1 MKNGTTSAGRTRWRC
16 RTCGASTTQHR
27 PDITRRAQLTAFH
40 TWILGTTPQGTSLS
54 TRRQFRRD
62 TSWCWNI
69 PVPQPINT
77 GEIHDVLMI
86 DGTYLQGWRLL
97 IAYTG
102 THVTGW
108 QWCDTEKQ
116 IAYQHLIHNLT
127 PPRMVIIDGA
137 PGLAAALHATWPN
150 VPVQRCYFHIHHAI
164 RRHLTWAPRLEAGR
178 ELLALTTAL
187 MRVHT
192 LDEAA
197 AWMGAYAKWES
208 RWESFLKHRTYA
220 GSHKTRPVGISDT
233 HTWWYTHRDLRRARG
248 LYRTLIRTNTLFTW
262 LTLGEPRQLPRTTSP
277 LEGGPNKAVK
287 DLLRAHRGLP
297 EHHARRAVE
306 WLLNSL
312 SEFPHDPI
320 ALMKAEHWASPATV
334 RTTTEE
340 PLGPRLGT
348 SFSWDDGNGLQR
360 GWAGRSGR
368 Y

>member
-27 PDITRRAQLTAFH
+27 PDITRHAQLAAFH
-40 TWILGTTPQGTSLS
+40 TWILSPNPQRDHGGTGRT
-54 TRRQFRRD
+54 FRAH

-86 DGTYLQGWRLL
+86 EGTYLQGWCLL

-102 THVTGW
+102 THVAGW
-108 QWCDTEKQ
+108 QWCDTEKK
-116 IAYQHLIHNLT
+116 IAYEHLIHDLT
-127 PPRMVIIDGA
+127 RPRMVIIDGGS
-137 PGLAAALHATWPN
+137 GLAAALQSTWPQ
-150 VPVQRCYFHIHHAI
+150 VPVQRCYFHIHHTI
-164 RRHLTWAPRLEAGR
+164 RRHLTFAPRLDAGR
-178 ELLALTTAL
+178 ELLTLTTAL
-187 MRVHT
+187 MRVRT
-192 LDEAA
+192 LDDAA
-197 AWMGAYAKWES
+197 AWMSAYATWET
-208 RWESFLKHRTYA
+208 RWDAFLKHRTYA
-220 GSHKTRPVGISDT
+220 GNHKPRPTGISAT
-233 HTWWYTHRDLRRARG
+233 QTWWYTRRDLRRARG

-262 LTLGEPRQLPRTTSP
+262 LTLDEPHQLPRTTSP

-312 SEFPHDPI
+312 SEFPHDPHTLMEPVHWQPARRPR
-320 ALMKAEHWASPATV
+320 ALGAEPI
-334 RTTTEE
+334 
-340 PLGPRLGT
+340 GPQPGT
-348 SFSWDDGNGLQR
+348 SFSWEDGNGLQR

-368 Y
+368 